1 MVSLGSTL
9 LLKAKQKLIYTKHGP
24 FGFLRESSWRESSS
38 DLNYTES
45 VSVLLLIKFIHE
57 LN

>member
-1 MVSLGSTL
+1 ML

-24 FGFLRESSWRESSS
+24 FGFLCESSWRESSS

>member
-24 FGFLRESSWRESSS
+24 FGFLCESWRESSS